1 MNDFSVTPLSNGFVL
16 LSSLKKIRSRM
27 TTPFRKADSYYVET
41 TTGWNEVTFI
51 ARADVNTKAEWKALG
66 SRLQECLDWIDRC
79 DDGNHTLTGQL
90 HVHCKDILERLGT
103 SESFRVLTNTAFSE
117 GIKRSLVTTSEA
129 LESLCFSIPKQSLS
143 AGNKTHMVELE
154 SCLSALIQSHELA
167 ETMRGA
173 EVPWPDNVKVANIEY
188 LGKNKPACL

>member
-1 MNDFSVTPLSNGFVL
+1 
-16 LSSLKKIRSRM
+16 M

-41 TTGWNEVTFI
+41 TTGWSKVTFI
-51 ARADVNTKAEWKALG
+51 VRADVNTKAEWKALG
-66 SRLQECLDWIDRC
+66 SRLQECLDWIYRC
-79 DDGNHTLTGQL
+79 DDKNHTLTGQL

-117 GIKRSLVTTSEA
+117 GIKRSLVMTSEA
-129 LESLCFSIPKQSLS
+129 LQLLYVSIPKQSLS
-143 AGNKTHMVELE
+143 AGKKNHMVELE

-167 ETMRGA
+167 ETMRRA

-188 LGKNKPACL
+188 MGKNKPACL